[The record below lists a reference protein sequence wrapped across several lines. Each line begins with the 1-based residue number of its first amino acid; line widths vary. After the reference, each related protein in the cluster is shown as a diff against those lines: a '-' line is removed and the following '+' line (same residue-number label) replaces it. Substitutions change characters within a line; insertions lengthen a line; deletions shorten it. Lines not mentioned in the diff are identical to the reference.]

1 MALDKEYFDAI
12 HIDVVKK
19 KYYNANKVEAVL
31 QDIRQQAL
39 ALSEENALLHRQ
51 LALLNGQKNE
61 IGDALLSAKTISQQ
75 IIMDA
80 QARAEEIVAE
90 ARAQSEE
97 LQAEAQRREDY
108 AVERVEACFSRIKEQ
123 HLASIEALNDEW
135 QDFLCGLYP
144 EEKPKA
150 PDDLSQKVD
159 AIAKEFGI
167 ENVAK
172 IPFDPQLA
180 LECDRGLV
188 EVYDGH
194 FLDDMT
200 RAVEEQPKKVW

>member
-1 MALDKEYFDAI
+1 MALDKDYFDAI

-51 LALLNGQKNE
+51 LELLNGQKNE

-75 IIMDA
+75 MIMDA
-80 QARAEEIVAE
+80 QARAEEIIAE
-90 ARAQSEE
+90 AQEHGEE
-97 LQAEAQRREDY
+97 LLAEAQRRQDY
-108 AVERVEACFSRIKEQ
+108 AVERVEACYARMKEQ
-123 HLASIEALNDEW
+123 HMACIEALNDEW

-144 EEKPKA
+144 EEMPKA

-159 AIAKEFGI
+159 AIAKELFSI
-167 ENVAK
+167 DK
-172 IPFDPQLA
+172 
-180 LECDRGLV
+180 
-188 EVYDGH
+188 
-194 FLDDMT
+194 
-200 RAVEEQPKKVW
+200 EE

>member
-19 KYYNANKVEAVL
+19 KYYNANKVE
-31 QDIRQQAL
+31 
-39 ALSEENALLHRQ
+39 
-51 LALLNGQKNE
+51 ALLNGQKNE

-108 AVERVEACFSRIKEQ
+108 AAERVEACFSRMKEQ
-123 HLASIEALNDEW
+123 HMACIEALNDEW

-159 AIAKEFGI
+159 AIAKELFSI
-167 ENVAK
+167 E
-172 IPFDPQLA
+172 
-180 LECDRGLV
+180 
-188 EVYDGH
+188 
-194 FLDDMT
+194 
-200 RAVEEQPKKVW
+200 EEE

>member
-75 IIMDA
+75 MILDA
-80 QARAEEIVAE
+80 QTRAEEIIAE
-90 ARAQSEE
+90 AREQSEE
-97 LQAEAQRREDY
+97 LLAEAQRRQDY
-108 AVERVEACFSRIKEQ
+108 AVEQVEACYSRMKEQ
-123 HLASIEALNDEW
+123 HLACIEVLNDDW

-144 EEKPKA
+144 EETHKA

-159 AIAKEFGI
+159 AIAKE
-167 ENVAK
+167 
-172 IPFDPQLA
+172 
-180 LECDRGLV
+180 LV
-188 EVYDGH
+188 SID
-194 FLDDMT
+194 
-200 RAVEEQPKKVW
+200 EEE

>member
-39 ALSEENALLHRQ
+39 ALSEENALLQHQ
-51 LALLNGQKNE
+51 LTLLNGQKNE

-97 LQAEAQRREDY
+97 ILAEARQREDY
-108 AVERVEACFSRIKEQ
+108 AVERVEACFSRMKEQ
-123 HLASIEALNDEW
+123 HMACIEALNDEW

-144 EEKPKA
+144 EEGPKA

-159 AIAKEFGI
+159 AIAKELFSI
-167 ENVAK
+167 E
-172 IPFDPQLA
+172 
-180 LECDRGLV
+180 
-188 EVYDGH
+188 
-194 FLDDMT
+194 
-200 RAVEEQPKKVW
+200 EEE

>member
-39 ALSEENALLHRQ
+39 ALSEENALLQHQ
-51 LALLNGQKNE
+51 LSLLNGQKNE

-97 LQAEAQRREDY
+97 ILAEARQREDY
-108 AVERVEACFSRIKEQ
+108 AVERVEA
-123 HLASIEALNDEW
+123 
-135 QDFLCGLYP
+135 
-144 EEKPKA
+144 
-150 PDDLSQKVD
+150 
-159 AIAKEFGI
+159 
-167 ENVAK
+167 
-172 IPFDPQLA
+172 
-180 LECDRGLV
+180 
-188 EVYDGH
+188 
-194 FLDDMT
+194 
-200 RAVEEQPKKVW
+200 